1 MIRVQFI
8 ESVGDILVS
17 HEGETFSITWDSAN
31 GFQLEQ
37 LKTEMPETHKPIGD
51 GTPEHKQI
59 KENPL
64 KASETPIVARTP
76 SLAIRQGP
84 MDDILKLENV
94 NADSITPILRKWY
107 PSVSERSLSISYTYL
122 YLRLL
127 RNENYIDD
135 DGRILKKSAIKE
147 EPEEKKPASEIEKKT
162 SMPETI
168 EKEEKPAITAELK
181 KELEIAR
188 GKPTEDAKVKE
199 SKNARKSP
207 VVESTPSLAIRQ
219 GPIDDILKLT
229 IANRGTAFPVLR
241 IWYPNASESTLK
253 DYVYHYLRY
262 LRGENYIDDEGRV
275 LKKFGEEGNPEKA
288 KAWQSNGVGE
298 PMYDKAVGQKGPDD
312 EDEDVGP
319 DLIHPVREDLTV
331 VTIKGKV
338 EIYLEPL
345 NEILKFERIDDMRL
359 HKILVKYYDVS
370 RVSFLVAIKGM
381 WMEFLKEQEYID
393 DKGKTM
399 CKEVIL

>member
-1 MIRVQFI
+1 MIKVQFI
-8 ESVGDILVS
+8 ESVKDILVS
-17 HEGETFSITWDSAN
+17 HEGEHFSITWDSAN

-37 LKTEMPETHKPIGD
+37 LKTEMPETHIVIGD

-64 KASETPIVARTP
+64 KAPETPIVARTP

-94 NADSITPILRKWY
+94 NADSIAPILRKWY

-122 YLRLL
+122 YLRFL

-135 DGRILKKSAIKE
+135 DGRILKKSATK
-147 EPEEKKPASEIEKKT
+147 EKKPT
-162 SMPETI
+162 T
-168 EKEEKPAITAELK
+168 EKEEKPAIIELK
-181 KELEIAR
+181 KELEIAIE
-188 GKPTEDAKVKE
+188 KPIEDAKVKE
-199 SKNARKSP
+199 SKNPADSP

-229 IANRGTAFPVLR
+229 IANIGTTFPVLR
-241 IWYPNASESTLK
+241 MWYPNTSESTLK
-253 DYVYHYLRY
+253 DYIYRYLRY
-262 LRGENYIDDEGRV
+262 LRGENYIDDEGHI
-275 LKKFGEEGNPEKA
+275 LKKLGKDTE
-288 KAWQSNGVGE
+288 V
-298 PMYDKAVGQKGPDD
+298 
-312 EDEDVGP
+312 EDEGP
-319 DLIHPVREDLTV
+319 DLFHPVRDDLAV

-359 HKILVKYYDVS
+359 HKILVKYYDVP
-370 RVSFLVAIKGM
+370 RVSFMTAIKGT

-393 DKGKTM
+393 DKGKPT
-399 CKEVIL
+399 CKEVQL